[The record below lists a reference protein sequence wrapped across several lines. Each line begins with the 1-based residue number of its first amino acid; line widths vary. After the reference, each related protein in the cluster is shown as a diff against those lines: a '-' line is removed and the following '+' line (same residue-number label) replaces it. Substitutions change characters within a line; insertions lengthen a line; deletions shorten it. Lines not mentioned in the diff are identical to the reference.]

1 MCFFSLIDN
10 NQNVIGYNKNKM
22 QPFKVFIK
30 QPLRE
35 ISVNYFMMQYFFS
48 VT

>member
-1 MCFFSLIDN
+1 MCFFSLTDN
-10 NQNVIGYNKNKM
+10 NQNVIGNNKNKM

-30 QPLRE
+30 QPTRE
-35 ISVNYFMMQYFFS
+35 ISVNYFMNAVFFS